1 MIKEALG
8 GDFKGGRK
16 LLMTAKENAVGI
28 PPENPNLDA
37 DVQKQV
43 NDIYQQIKSGSIVV
57 ADKQGDNLF
66 R

>member
-1 MIKEALG
+1 
-8 GDFKGGRK
+8 
-16 LLMTAKENAVGI
+16 LMTAKENAVGI

-43 NDIYQQIKSGSIVV
+43 NDIYQQIKSGSIIV